1 METALDI
8 YTHCITQ
15 KGRRTT
21 APSGSNHSTNMALM
35 TIIDRI
41 SEAQQNKQ
49 FVLWVFLDLSKAFD
63 TGDHEILCQK
73 LQCYVIRDL
82 ANDWIKCHLSN
93 RSHYVY
99 YINTSSSKLT
109 FTCGVPQVY
118 ILGPLL
124 FLLYINDIANV
135 SDIPFSILFADDT
148 SVFIHDDQFDDIT
161 NKMNIELKNV

>member
-1 METALDI
+1 
-8 YTHCITQ
+8 
-15 KGRRTT
+15 
-21 APSGSNHSTNMALM
+21 M

-73 LQCYVIRDL
+73 LQCYVIRGL
-82 ANDWIKCHLSN
+82 ANDWIKSYLSN
-93 RSHYVY
+93 RSHYAHY
-99 YINTSSSKLT
+99 NNTSSTKLT
-109 FTCGVPQVY
+109 IICGGVPQVS

-135 SDIPFSILFADDT
+135 FFHIIC
-148 SVFIHDDQFDDIT
+148 
-161 NKMNIELKNV
+161 